1 MAAPLT
7 LADLIRRF
15 DSGEIRLPLMQRDYV
30 WKGRKVVALLD
41 SLYRGW
47 PIGSFYVWHSRE
59 DHAVRERV
67 GKNGGV
73 ALHDGFH
80 GFLLDGQQRLT
91 SLSLALQGDADGEM
105 SSRAYFDVENEI
117 FVLGGSGM
125 RVRKRIEKG
134 DPLLA
139 PLSELVVVAQ
149 GDQEASGIFIE
160 RTIRALLEQD
170 RLGEEGELADTYRE
184 RMVRVAK
191 MLQRRALCEDFAD
204 EDEEHAFE
212 LFARLNKG
220 GTSLQAGD
228 VAAARLASTGTRH
241 IVGPMRAMAAEG
253 EMRALGVN
261 FLFLLRAV
269 VTVQRDNCS
278 FAKLPKGWA
287 GDAVSLDKVWQR
299 TERALRFVI
308 HVVREDMGWV
318 HRRWLPSTMAL
329 LPLVYLFAKYGAE
342 ELTDKELILV
352 RRYLLLTGLRG
363 LFRGSTETTVN
374 SHVAAIRD
382 SHGSR
387 QVRLRALIE
396 RIPKYRRVK
405 LKKEELLAP
414 SGAQSPIMQIYLALL
429 HKSGAK
435 SWPSGKVLQDGA
447 SDSVVVRYIFPR
459 ALASELNLP
468 LERFSA
474 PANCCIVLQQDDRA
488 MSGENPNESWNR
500 MKPSDRVHASAQFYL
515 EAADHLLKP
524 INFADFLEF
533 RAGKL
538 AEHLNRELGLT

>member
-1 MAAPLT
+1 MTAPLT
-7 LADLIRRF
+7 LADLVRRF

-59 DHAVRERV
+59 DHAVRERI
-67 GKNGGV
+67 GKKGRVVLN
-73 ALHDGFH
+73 DGFH

-91 SLSLALQGDADGEM
+91 SLSLALQGDADGEL
-105 SSRAYFDVENEI
+105 SSRAYFDVENEV

-134 DPLLA
+134 DPLFA
-139 PLSELVVVAQ
+139 PLSELVVIARDDEQ
-149 GDQEASGIFIE
+149 ASVTFID

-170 RLGEEGELADTYRE
+170 QLGEQGKLAETYRG

-191 MLQRRALCEDFAD
+191 MLQRKALCEDFAD

-287 GDAVSLDKVWQR
+287 GDATTLEKVWQR
-299 TERALRFVI
+299 TERALRFVTRI
-308 HVVREDMGWV
+308 VREDMGWV

-329 LPLVYLFAKYGAE
+329 LPLTYLFAKYGSE
-342 ELTDKELILV
+342 ELTEKELTLV

-382 SHGSR
+382 NAGSR
-387 QVRLRALIE
+387 QARLRALID

-414 SGAQSPIMQIYLALL
+414 SGAQSPIMQVYLALL
-429 HKSGAK
+429 HKSSAK
-435 SWPSGKVLQDGA
+435 SWPSGKMLKESANG
-447 SDSVVVRYIFPR
+447 SVVVRSIFPKT
-459 ALASELNLP
+459 LAGELNLP
-468 LERFSA
+468 LDRFSA
-474 PANCCIVLQQDDRA
+474 PANCCIVLQQDDHA
-488 MSGENPNESWNR
+488 MSGESPIESWKR
-500 MKPSDRVHASAQFYL
+500 MKPSDRANASAQFYL

-524 INFADFLEF
+524 INFTDFLEF

-538 AEHLNRELGLT
+538 AEYLNRELGLA